1 MTRSITLDITIVAH
15 GKGSEVV
22 CSGSFKSTCLSGRVN
37 IDSVQPDLVSQE
49 QACER
54 GKCKPPGEADTT
66 EKEICQPSLQ
76 SVIIKSA
83 NPAQCMP

>member
-1 MTRSITLDITIVAH
+1 MVAH

-22 CSGSFKSTCLSGRVN
+22 RCGSFKSTCLSGRVH

-54 GKCKPPGEADTT
+54 GKCKPPAEADTR

-76 SVIIKSA
+76 SVITNSA